1 MKENVLSE
9 GQDMIL
15 DGKIT
20 AAALRETLTARLA
33 ALAAE
38 GAVPSLAIVLVGES
52 KPSVMYAEFMQK
64 AAAGYG
70 ISVRLVRKSAEIT
83 EAELLGVIEELNRD
97 AALTGILM
105 MMPLP
110 AHIDAERVIERIAP
124 DKDIDGLTTA
134 NIGRLAAGKDGLF
147 PCTPR
152 ACMAILHHYGI
163 SCDGKRA
170 VVIGRSNVIG
180 APVARLLQREN
191 ATVTVCHSHTKD
203 LAAVTRE
210 ADILVAALGRAGSV
224 TADMVKPGAV
234 IIDVGINRAG
244 GKTVGDVDYEG
255 VLPVAGAITPVPG
268 GVGSV
273 TTTMVIESL
282 IKAAELQRKA

>member
-1 MKENVLSE
+1 
-9 GQDMIL
+9 MIL

-20 AAALRETLTARLA
+20 TAALRETLTARLA
-33 ALAAE
+33 ALALE
-38 GAVPSLAIVLVGES
+38 GITPLLAIVLVGES

-70 ISVRLVRKSAEIT
+70 ISVRLVRKAAEIT
-83 EAELLGVIEELNRD
+83 EAELLAVIEELNHD
-97 AALTGILM
+97 AAVTGILM

-110 AHIDAERVIERIAP
+110 VHIDAERVIERIAP

-203 LAAVTRE
+203 LASVTRE

-282 IKAAELQRKA
+282 IKAAELQRKT

>member
-1 MKENVLSE
+1 
-9 GQDMIL
+9 MIL

-38 GAVPSLAIVLVGES
+38 GAAPSLAIVLVGES

-70 ISVRLVRKSAEIT
+70 ISVRLVRKAAEIT
-83 EAELLGVIEELNRD
+83 EEELLSVIEELNHD
-97 AALTGILM
+97 AAVTGILM

-110 AHIDAERVIERIAP
+110 AHIDAERVIERIVP

-152 ACMAILHHYGI
+152 ACMAILYHYGI

-203 LAAVTRE
+203 LSSVTRE

>member
-1 MKENVLSE
+1 
-9 GQDMIL
+9 MIL

-38 GAVPSLAIVLVGES
+38 GAAPSLAIVLVGES

-70 ISVRLVRKSAEIT
+70 ISVRLVRKAAEIT
-83 EAELLGVIEELNRD
+83 EEELLSVIEELNHD
-97 AALTGILM
+97 AAVTGILM

-203 LAAVTRE
+203 LASVTRE

-255 VLPVAGAITPVPG
+255 VLSAAGAITPVPG

>member
-1 MKENVLSE
+1 
-9 GQDMIL
+9 MIL

-38 GAVPSLAIVLVGES
+38 GAAPSLAIVLVGES

-70 ISVRLVRKSAEIT
+70 IPVRLVRKAAEIT
-83 EAELLGVIEELNRD
+83 EAELLAVIEELNHD
-97 AALTGILM
+97 AAVTGILM

-203 LAAVTRE
+203 LASVTRE

-255 VLPVAGAITPVPG
+255 VLSVAGAITPVPG

-273 TTTMVIESL
+273 TTMMVIESL

>member
-1 MKENVLSE
+1 
-9 GQDMIL
+9 MIL

-33 ALAAE
+33 VLAAE
-38 GAVPSLAIVLVGES
+38 GAAPSLAIVLVGES

-70 ISVRLVRKSAEIT
+70 ISVRLVRKAAEIT
-83 EAELLGVIEELNRD
+83 EEELLSVIEELNHD
-97 AALTGILM
+97 AAVTGILM

-152 ACMAILHHYGI
+152 ACMEILHHYGI

-203 LAAVTRE
+203 LASVTRE

-255 VLPVAGAITPVPG
+255 VLSAAGAITPVPG